1 MAEWYTALQRRGYR
15 RYFWNFLHEMKEHV
29 MRKCKLY
36 ADKKPLS
43 ILIKQKQVAKAL
55 QYQNHDQD

>member
-1 MAEWYTALQRRGYR
+1 
-15 RYFWNFLHEMKEHV
+15 MKEHV

-43 ILIKQKQVAKAL
+43 TLIKQKQVAEAL